1 MDSKTK
7 TDPFELL
14 NPKKVKIKEYLVFKA
29 SDEEESNYII
39 KEVTDSKS
47 HNLIILQYLQKLIKS
62 SPDINSEE
70 VFYYLKQQRNIM
82 KRYLKEVNKD

>member
-47 HNLIILQYLQKLIKS
+47 HNLTILQYLQKLIKS
-62 SPDINSEE
+62 SPNINSEE
-70 VFYYLKQQRNIM
+70 VFLYLKQQRNIM

>member
-1 MDSKTK
+1 MDSQTK
-7 TDPFELL
+7 TDPFELV

-47 HNLIILQYLQKLIKS
+47 HNLTILQYLQKLIKS
-62 SPDINSEE
+62 SPNINSEE
-70 VFYYLKQQRNIM
+70 VFLYLKQQRNIM